1 MVIDL
6 KSQIVEKDQ
15 NSVIDSDAE
24 YNAIQI
30 SMPKDKAARNYILSV
45 VEDYVA
51 THKLTPPLS
60 MEELRC
66 HTKDLLGRSDINK
79 EHNDLIMILINNVV
93 WEDTIAA
100 VPYERRL
107 LLIPQCLRSAENCPA
122 EIDELGL
129 LCEQCGGC
137 QIGEIQSEAEE
148 LGYVVLVAEGTTV
161 VTKLLSSGK
170 VDAVV
175 GVSCLSSLERTFPY
189 LAADAVP
196 GIAIPLIFDG
206 CRDTVVDD
214 EWIMKAVRLR
224 SDDQWFGQTE
234 ITNLRSE
241 VDTWFMPERFSA
253 EIADGDRV
261 GALAFDWLTK
271 HGKRWRPFLVAAM
284 YKSLRDVDSEIPATV
299 TKLAVAVECFHKAS
313 LIHDDIEDEDSTRDG
328 EVTLHCKHGV
338 AIALNAGDLLLG
350 EGYRL
355 IADCDMDG
363 ALSKKILAVAAAGHR
378 SLCLGQG
385 KELFCMQ
392 DAEIP
397 SSSTVLE
404 IFKLKT
410 SPAFEVALCI
420 GGLYAGAGKKTL
432 AVLKRFSESL
442 GVAYQIRDDL
452 DDFKAALVE
461 KDSSRIRASLM
472 PALAVEVAD
481 AEMRNKIAAAWIS
494 KGESPELFDMISS
507 LKVEEKA
514 WQLCEHYK
522 NEAIRSLIP
531 LSNASLKSFLRKIIG
546 RIIKKEEKSLFA
558 KV

>member
-1 MVIDL
+1 MVIDF
-6 KSQIVEKDQ
+6 KSKIVEKDQ
-15 NSVIDSDAE
+15 NAVVDSDAE
-24 YNAIQI
+24 YNAIRI
-30 SMPKDKAARNYILSV
+30 SMPKDKAARNHILNV
-45 VEDYVA
+45 VQNYVV
-51 THKLTPPLS
+51 TRELTPPLS

-66 HTKDLLGRSDINK
+66 HTQHLLAQSDIDVR
-79 EHNDLIMILINNVV
+79 HNDLIMIMINNVV

-137 QIGEIQSEAEE
+137 QIGTIQAEAEG

-196 GIAIPLIFDG
+196 GIAIPLIYDG
-206 CRDTVVDD
+206 CRDTQVDD
-214 EWIMKAVRLR
+214 EWIMKAIRLR
-224 SDDQWFGQTE
+224 SDDRWFGQTE
-234 ITNLRSE
+234 ITDLRSE
-241 VDTWFMPERFSA
+241 VDSWFKPSIFYQELMS
-253 EIADGDRV
+253 GDQV
-261 GALAFDWLTK
+261 STVAFDWLVK
-271 HGKRWRPFLVAAM
+271 SGKRWRPFLVAAI
-284 YKSLRDVDSEIPATV
+284 YKALRGAESEIPDAV
-299 TKLAVAVECFHKAS
+299 KVLALAVECFHKAS

-328 EVTLHCKHGV
+328 EVTLHCQYGI
-338 AIALNAGDLLLG
+338 AIALNTGDLLLG

-355 IADCDMDG
+355 IAECDQDG
-363 ALSKKILAVAAAGHR
+363 ELTKQILSIAADGHR

-392 DAEIP
+392 DDNIP

-420 GGLYAGAGKKTL
+420 GGAYAGADEKTL
-432 AVLKRFSESL
+432 DVLQQFSESL
-442 GVAYQIRDDL
+442 GIAYQIRDDL
-452 DDFKAALVE
+452 DDFQAAIIA
-461 KDSSRIRASLM
+461 KDSSKIRASLM
-472 PALAVEVAD
+472 PALAAEIADTDTRDKIISAWKSKEALTEVFTL
-481 AEMRNKIAAAWIS
+481 IS
-494 KGESPELFDMISS
+494 D

-522 NEAIRSLIP
+522 NEAVRSLTP
-531 LSNASLKSFLRKIIG
+531 LDNASLKSFLRRVIG
-546 RIIKKEEKSLFA
+546 RIIKKEAKSLFA
-558 KV
+558 KI